1 MREAHHAV
9 QVRDLVKRYRGAHR
23 DALHDV
29 SFDVATGAI
38 HCVEGA
44 NGAGKSTI
52 LSILSTTL
60 VPTSGS
66 VRIVGND
73 ALADAALVRRE
84 LGLVSQQPS
93 LDLNLSG
100 EMNLRMHAILYGR
113 YPWRPTYRFMDP
125 AYKHRVAQL
134 AETFGLADE
143 IRRPV
148 RLLSGGLRRRVEI
161 ARALMHQ
168 PRVLIL
174 DEPTAGLDTATR
186 ATLWEYLDCTRRE
199 RCMTVVFTTHLG
211 DEVKH
216 ADSVTTLVAGSIVS
230 SAAA

>member
-9 QVRDLVKRYRGAHR
+9 QVRELVKRYRGAHR
-23 DALHDV
+23 EALHDV
-29 SFDVATGAI
+29 SFDVAPGAA

-73 ALADAALVRRE
+73 ALADPALVRRE
-84 LGLVSQQPS
+84 LGVVFQQPS
-93 LDLNLSG
+93 LDLNLSA
-100 EMNLRMHAILYGR
+100 EMNLRMHAILYGM
-113 YPWRPTYRFMDP
+113 YPWRPTYQLMVP

-134 AETFGLADE
+134 AEMFGLTDE

-174 DEPTAGLDTATR
+174 DEPTAGLDAATR
-186 ATLWEYLDCTRRE
+186 AKLWDYLEGMRRE
-199 RCMTVVFTTHLG
+199 RCVTVVFTTHLG

-216 ADSVTTLVAGSIVS
+216 ADSVTRLVAGSVV
-230 SAAA
+230 SAAAA